1 MTPSEL
7 VYRNLFES
15 HPQPMWV
22 YDTTT
27 LKFLVVN
34 DAACARYGY
43 SRAEFLDM
51 TIEDIR
57 PAADLSALHE
67 SVANAPAGHQ
77 DSGVWRHQLKDGRLI
92 HAEVSSHPIAFAN
105 RGARLV
111 IAQDVTQRLEAER
124 QAAESQELFKA
135 VSSVATDVIW
145 RWDIATDEVWWSE
158 GLTSVFGHSPDVWQR
173 NVNFWKDNIH
183 PDDRDRVLKSTEAA
197 LSGRSRTWRDQYRF
211 LRGDGSAAHVEESGY
226 IIYGSTGEP
235 VRFVG
240 GMTDITERIE
250 KERRLA
256 EQAALLH
263 LAQDA
268 IFVLDF
274 DNMVLFWN
282 EGASKT
288 YGWSHDEAIGRRLD
302 HLIGVDAITVAQAN
316 SVLINEG
323 SWSGRI
329 TCKARSG
336 ADLTV
341 EARCSLLRDE
351 AGQPKSILCIN
362 TDITQRLSVEQQL
375 RHSQNL
381 EALGQLTGGVAH
393 DFNNLLTVIMGNAEV
408 LVEETG
414 ARPELQSLAD
424 MVRVAAER
432 GADLTRRLLAFAR
445 RQPLEPRVTQVNSLL
460 RGMDGLLRRALSAD
474 VVVDLIEGDGIWT
487 CLVDPSQLE
496 TAILNVCL
504 NARDAMPE
512 GGRLTIETANTTLDN
527 NYAAWNAEVIPG
539 QYVMVSISDTGHGMD
554 KDVLERV
561 FEPFFTTKGRSGG
574 SGLGMSMVFG
584 FAKQSNGHIKVYSE
598 PGQGTSVKLYLP
610 RCDAS
615 PNEGGR
621 EDALST
627 SATGGTERIL
637 VVEDDPLVRQHVS
650 LQLQD
655 LGYWIESVADGA
667 EAIDALR
674 RGGSFDLLF
683 TDVVMPGGMSGK
695 QLADTVHEMR
705 PDLPVLFTSG
715 YTENAI
721 VHHGHLDEGVL
732 LLNKPYSRMELASK
746 IRSILDRR
754 SFHRLD

>member
-1 MTPSEL
+1 
-7 VYRNLFES
+7 
-15 HPQPMWV
+15 MWV

>member
-1 MTPSEL
+1 
-7 VYRNLFES
+7 
-15 HPQPMWV
+15 MWV

-57 PAADLSALHE
+57 PATDLSALHE

-92 HAEVSSHPIAFAN
+92 HAEVSSHPIAFAD

-211 LRGDGSAAHVEESGY
+211 LRADGSAAHVEESGY
-226 IIYGSTGEP
+226 IVYGSTGEP

-414 ARPELQSLAD
+414 GRPELQSLAD

-445 RQPLEPRVTQVNSLL
+445 RQPLEPRVTQINSLL

-474 VVVDLIEGDGIWT
+474 VAVDLIEGDGIWT

-610 RCDAS
+610 RCNAS
-615 PNEGGR
+615 ANEGGR
-621 EDALST
+621 EDAFST